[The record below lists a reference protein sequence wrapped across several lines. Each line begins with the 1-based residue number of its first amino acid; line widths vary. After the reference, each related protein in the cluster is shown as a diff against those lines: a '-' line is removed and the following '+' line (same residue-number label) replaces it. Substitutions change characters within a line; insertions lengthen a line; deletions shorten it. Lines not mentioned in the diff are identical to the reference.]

1 MNLDASLNTAEGQT
15 TGMVAPGQES
25 LLDDFISEQE
35 QAQEPEL
42 LLGKF
47 KSQEDLAK
55 AYQQLEKK
63 LGQRQ
68 DTPAEQEPQDQSDES
83 DTEEEEADYYEMTTE
98 EVDEIKA
105 LAGGEKEFQALGQW
119 ARDNLPKEVVD
130 EYNASVAKGNVEA
143 IRWAVRALMAQ
154 AQAAAADPNAL
165 VEPDLVAGKAASKGL
180 VFESQAQ
187 VLEAMNKRNE
197 RGQRLYDVDEA
208 YRNKVQNALA
218 KSDVF

>member
-1 MNLDASLNTAEGQT
+1 MNLDASLNTAEGQAA
-15 TGMVAPGQES
+15 GMVAPGQES

-83 DTEEEEADYYEMTTE
+83 DAEEEEADYYEMTTE

-105 LAGGEKEFQALGQW
+105 LAGGEKEFQALGEW

-130 EYNASVAKGNVEA
+130 EYNESVARGNVEA